1 MPHHRRRRR
10 AKNPDQ
16 NWSGSVCLISGNG
29 WCTGMMHPVLD
40 SINSLSAA
48 ATLFRRTPRNY
59 PPAEIIDVGGKNEL
73 ATYLFAKAPF

>member
-1 MPHHRRRRR
+1 
-10 AKNPDQ
+10 
-16 NWSGSVCLISGNG
+16 
-29 WCTGMMHPVLD
+29 MMHPVLD

-59 PPAEIIDVGGKNEL
+59 PRAEIIDVGGKNEL